1 MNWNKGFT
9 ARYFA
14 KIIDPASWRDI
25 DEFEIISGNIS
36 NTASGLRTSAD
47 LTCKDYDETLEQW
60 IRIYLDARQ
69 DGSGELV
76 PLFTG
81 LSTSPER
88 DIDGNLITIPLT
100 CYSVLKP
107 CQDVLL
113 QRGWYAPAEINCD
126 AILKR
131 LLNVT
136 PAPVVF
142 EENVPTLNNAIIA
155 EAGESTLSM
164 IEKILNA
171 INWRMKIDGNGTI
184 RIIPKAE
191 NVSVS
196 FDALDNDSIE
206 PQLTTERDWFSCPNV
221 FRAIEDD
228 LSAIARDDSP
238 NSPLSTVNRGREIWM
253 EETDCDLGNNESIAD
268 YAIRRL
274 KEEQSVA
281 FSVEYTR
288 RFNPELQ
295 VSDRIRLH
303 YPRQGIDGEF
313 EIINQNITLGF
324 GCRTSEEVKKV

>member
-1 MNWNKGFT
+1 MNWNRGFT

-14 KIIDPASWRDI
+14 KVVDAQSWRDI
-25 DEFEIISGNIS
+25 EEFDIISGSIS
-36 NTASGLRTSAD
+36 NTESGLRTSAD
-47 LTCKDYDETLEQW
+47 LTCKEYNESIEQW
-60 IRIYLDARQ
+60 IRVYLDARQ

-88 DIDGNLITIPLT
+88 EIDGNLITIPLT

-113 QRGWYAPAEINCD
+113 QRGWYAPAEISCD
-126 AILKR
+126 VILKS
-131 LLNVT
+131 LLRVT

-142 EENVPTLNNAIIA
+142 DENIPSLNNAIIA
-155 EAGESTLSM
+155 EDGESNLSM

-171 INWRMKIDGNGTI
+171 INWRLKINGDGTI
-184 RIIPKAE
+184 NIMPKATDI
-191 NVSVS
+191 SAS

-206 PQLTTERDWFSCPNV
+206 PQVSTERDWFKCPNV

-228 LSAIARDDSP
+228 LSAVARDDSP
-238 NSPLSTVNRGREIWM
+238 DSPLSTVSRGREIWL
-253 EETDCDLGNNESIAD
+253 EETNCDLGDNESIAD

-288 RFNPELQ
+288 RFNPDIQ
-295 VSDRIRLH
+295 ASDRIRLH
-303 YPRQGIDGEF
+303 YPLQNIDGEF
-313 EIINQNITLGF
+313 EIISQDISLGF
-324 GCRTSEEVKKV
+324 GCRTSEEVRKV